1 MSDYYAHLD
10 VGPILE
16 ANKELQAR
24 VESLEQE
31 NRELRQYAQHH
42 RDCHMTPAFADIYSR
57 VCSCGL
63 SEALAR
69 NEEHPK
75 MGVHR
80 CPKCK
85 KMIPDGEECHHC
97 NNEQPE

>member
-31 NRELRQYAQHH
+31 IRELRKAVYKNPNWS
-42 RDCHMTPAFADIYSR
+42 DDPEICR
-57 VCSCGL
+57 VMESTDP
-63 SEALAR
+63 ETKALAR
-69 NEEHPK
+69 NKEHPK

-97 NNEQPE
+97 NKEQEDA